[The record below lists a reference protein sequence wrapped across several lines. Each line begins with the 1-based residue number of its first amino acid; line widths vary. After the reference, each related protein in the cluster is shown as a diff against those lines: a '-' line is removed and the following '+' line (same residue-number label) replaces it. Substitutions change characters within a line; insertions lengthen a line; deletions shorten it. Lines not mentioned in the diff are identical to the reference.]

1 MFAFFQTVR
10 ARFIAL
16 NGWPRCLISMLLGAS
31 MALALPPFHIWPML
45 VPGLTA
51 LVWMIDGS
59 RSNEGVRF
67 LSLRRSAG
75 WSAFVVGWW
84 YGNGFFIA
92 GLYWIS
98 FSFLVEA
105 AVFGWMIP
113 FALCGLSAVMAVY
126 IGLGSWVTFIS
137 APAGL
142 RRVFLVGV
150 WWALFEWLRGWAFT
164 GFPWNLLGTVWT
176 NAEAMIQVTSLTGV
190 YGLSLVTALAAA
202 APAALGYASIS
213 RKGRWNYLILVWVFP
228 AAVWVGGDFRLKGA
242 KDDNVEGV
250 RLRLIQPNI
259 AQKDKWNPQLRGRHL
274 EKLMRLSRN
283 DVLIGEGPPTHVIWP
298 ETATPLSLSTAPK
311 VLRFVAQAA
320 PVRGFLLTGAPR
332 QSLPL
337 QGPRKIWNSF
347 HIVNPEGRVVETY
360 DKYHLVPFGEY
371 VPFKKFLRISS
382 LVGRLDFTAGTG
394 RRTLA
399 VPGMPAVTPLIC
411 YEAVFPGKAKPDPLQ
426 DRPGW
431 LLNITNDAWFGIS
444 TGPYQHFAATQLR
457 AVEEGIPLVRV
468 ANTGITGIIDAYGRV
483 IIQTELNKDD
493 VIDSG
498 LPMALEEATWYGRH
512 RNLTFLVVALLFVG
526 VARISLL
533 FPDN

>member
-1 MFAFFQTVR
+1 MFACFEAVR
-10 ARFIAL
+10 AWFTSL
-16 NGWPRCLISMLLGAS
+16 TGWPRRLIAMLLGAS
-31 MALALPPFHIWPML
+31 MTLALPPFHIWPML
-45 VPGLTA
+45 IPGLTA

-59 RSNEGVRF
+59 RTNTGVRF
-67 LSLRRSAG
+67 LSITRRAG
-75 WSAFVVGWW
+75 WSAFAVGWW
-84 YGNGFFIA
+84 YGNGFFMA

-98 FSFLVEA
+98 FSFLVDA
-105 AVFGWMIP
+105 AVFAWMIP
-113 FALCGLSAVMAVY
+113 FALFGLSAAMAVY

-142 RRVFLVGV
+142 QRVFLVAV

-176 NAEAMIQVTSLTGV
+176 NAEAMIQVTALTGV

-213 RKGRWNYLILVWVFP
+213 CRARWNYLILLWIFP
-228 AAVWVGGDFRLKGA
+228 FAVWIGGELRLKSA

-259 AQKDKWNPQLRGRHL
+259 AQKDKWNPHLRGRHL
-274 EKLMRLSRN
+274 EKLVQLSRQS
-283 DVLIGEGPPTHVIWP
+283 VFIGEEPPTHVIWP
-298 ETATPLSLSTAPK
+298 ETATPLSLSTAPS
-311 VLRFVAQAA
+311 VLSIVAKAA
-320 PVRGFLLTGAPR
+320 PVRGSLLTGAPR
-332 QSLPL
+332 QSRALH
-337 QGPRKIWNSF
+337 GPRKIWNSF
-347 HIVNPEGRVVETY
+347 HIVTAEGRVLETY
-360 DKYHLVPFGEY
+360 DKHHLVPFGEY
-371 VPFKKFLRISS
+371 IPFKKFLPISS
-382 LVGRLDFTAGTG
+382 LAGRLDFSAGTG

-399 VPGMPAVTPLIC
+399 VPGMPAVSPLIC
-411 YEAVFPGKAKPDPLQ
+411 YEAVFPGKAKPDRLQ

-468 ANTGITGIIDAYGRV
+468 ANTGITGITDAYGRV
-483 IIQTELNKDD
+483 IAQTELNKDD

-498 LPMALEEATWYGRH
+498 LPVALAEATWYGRH
-512 RNLTFLVVALLFVG
+512 RNLTFLFVTLLFFG
-526 VARISLL
+526 TSRISVL
-533 FPDN
+533 FPNE

>member
-1 MFAFFQTVR
+1 
-10 ARFIAL
+10 
-16 NGWPRCLISMLLGAS
+16 MLLGAS
-31 MALALPPFHIWPML
+31 TTLALPPFHVWPML

-51 LVWMIDGS
+51 LVWLIDGS
-59 RSNEGVRF
+59 QPYEGTR
-67 LSLRRSAG
+67 LLPITRRPG

-84 YGNGFFIA
+84 YGTGFFMA

-98 FSFLVEA
+98 HAFLVDA

-113 FALCGLSAVMAVY
+113 LALFGLSAAMAIY

-137 APAGL
+137 APSGL
-142 RRVFLVGV
+142 RRVFLIAI

-164 GFPWNLLGTVWT
+164 GFPWNLLGTAWT
-176 NAEAMIQVTSLTGV
+176 NAEAMIQVTALTGV
-190 YGLSLVTALAAA
+190 YGLSLITALAAA

-213 RKGRWNYLILVWVFP
+213 CRGRWSFLIILWIFP
-228 AAVWVGGDFRLKGA
+228 AAVWIGGEFRLKSA

-259 AQKDKWNPQLRGRHL
+259 AQRDKWNPQLSGRHI
-274 EKLMRLSRN
+274 EKLMQLSRQS
-283 DVLIGEGPPTHVIWP
+283 VSIGDAPPTHVIWP
-298 ETATPLSLSTAPK
+298 ETATPLSLSTAPRA
-311 VLRFVAQAA
+311 LRLVAEAA
-320 PVRGFLLTGAPR
+320 PVGGSLLTGAPR
-332 QSLPL
+332 QSRPL

-347 HIVNPEGRVVETY
+347 HIVTAEGGIVETY
-360 DKYHLVPFGEY
+360 DKHHLVPFGEY
-371 VPFKKFLRISS
+371 IPLKKFLPIPS
-382 LVGRLDFTAGTG
+382 LAGRLDFSAGIG

-399 VPGMPAVTPLIC
+399 VPGVPAVTPLIC
-411 YEAVFPGKAKPDPLQ
+411 YEAVFPGRAKPDRLR

-468 ANTGITGIIDAYGRV
+468 ANTGITGITDAYGRV
-483 IIQTELNKDD
+483 IVQTELNKDA

-498 LPMALEEATWYGRH
+498 LPVALAEATWYGKH
-512 RNLTFLVVALLFVG
+512 RNMTFLIVTLLFFG
-526 VARISLL
+526 ISRMSLL
-533 FPDN
+533 FPDE